1 MAGLGKRLLGFLIG
15 QDEALNALG
24 GGEPT
29 QTISG
34 TIGRGLQR
42 GYWWAKPARAI
53 VDGVFGQ
60 GHCATQAAKEAVTDG
75 ID

>member
-1 MAGLGKRLLGFLIG
+1 MADLKKRALGFLIG
-15 QDEALNALG
+15 IDEAFNAAG

-42 GYWWAKPARAI
+42 GYWWAPAARKVVDAI
-53 VDGVFGQ
+53 FGQ
-60 GHCATQAAKEAVTDG
+60 GHCVNQAVKEAVTDG